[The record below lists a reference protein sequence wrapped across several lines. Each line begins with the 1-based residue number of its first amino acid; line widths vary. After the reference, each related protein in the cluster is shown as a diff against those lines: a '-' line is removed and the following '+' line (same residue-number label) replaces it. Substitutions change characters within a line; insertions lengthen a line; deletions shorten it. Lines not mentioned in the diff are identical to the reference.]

1 MKFSDN
7 SMSAVLLCS
16 YMGIN
21 NDDAY
26 KPLTL
31 KEWNE
36 LLDSV
41 IEHGQQPSVVMDPS
55 QSFLRETDCSQAYI
69 ERIKRLMSRAGTVA
83 FQLDELEGKGI
94 DIVTQ
99 FDADYPVLMKR
110 RLKKKTPP
118 VLFYSGDIGLAKKIG
133 IGVAG
138 SRNVDAEGVEFAR
151 KLVEKAAAERL
162 VVYSGGAKG
171 VDSIAE
177 KAAVESGSAAIS
189 FVADSLISKI
199 RKKEI
204 LDAVVNRKCL
214 LLSDVRPDVGFSAAR
229 AMNRN
234 KYIYA
239 SSYGTFVVASDYN
252 KGGTWA
258 GAAEA
263 MKNEWTK
270 VLVWNHGGY
279 EGNRRLIEKGAVP
292 YELSEA
298 PVFELLTR
306 KEEKFQQVDLFS
318 FAKEMAETKAEEAGQ
333 AASETG
339 KEDSGQT
346 KPETGEEDSGQ
357 TKPETRKEDSG
368 QTKPETGEEKVQAK
382 PEAGEEKVQTKPETG
397 KEDSG
402 QTKPET
408 GRTKSESLPDT
419 ETDLYPII
427 APYVME
433 HIGEGMT
440 KEEAAEAFHV
450 AKGQMDAWLK
460 RLCRDSRLKCV
471 KGLYVK
477 RS

>member
-1 MKFSDN
+1 M
-7 SMSAVLLCS
+7 
-16 YMGIN
+16 
-21 NDDAY
+21 
-26 KPLTL
+26 
-31 KEWNE
+31 
-36 LLDSV
+36 
-41 IEHGQQPSVVMDPS
+41 
-55 QSFLRETDCSQAYI
+55 
-69 ERIKRLMSRAGTVA
+69 
-83 FQLDELEGKGI
+83 
-94 DIVTQ
+94 
-99 FDADYPVLMKR
+99 
-110 RLKKKTPP
+110 
-118 VLFYSGDIGLAKKIG
+118 
-133 IGVAG
+133 
-138 SRNVDAEGVEFAR
+138 
-151 KLVEKAAAERL
+151 
-162 VVYSGGAKG
+162 
-171 VDSIAE
+171 
-177 KAAVESGSAAIS
+177 ESGIAAIS

-346 KPETGEEDSGQ
+346 KPETGR
-357 TKPETRKEDSG
+357 TMPESF
-368 QTKPETGEEKVQAK
+368 
-382 PEAGEEKVQTKPETG
+382 
-397 KEDSG
+397 
-402 QTKPET
+402 
-408 GRTKSESLPDT
+408 PDT
-419 ETDLYPII
+419 GTDLYYII

-477 RS
+477 GS

>member
-16 YMGIN
+16 YIGIN

-138 SRNVDAEGVEFAR
+138 SRNVDAEGVDFAR

-189 FVADSLISKI
+189 FVADSLLSKI

-298 PVFELLTR
+298 PVFGLLTR

-318 FAKEMAETKAEEAGQ
+318 FAKEMAETKAEEAEQ

-346 KPETGEEDSGQ
+346 KPETREE
-357 TKPETRKEDSG
+357 RI
-368 QTKPETGEEKVQAK
+368 QTKPETGEEKVQ
-382 PEAGEEKVQTKPETG
+382 TKL
-397 KEDSG
+397 
-402 QTKPET
+402 ET
-408 GRTKSESLPDT
+408 GRTKPESLPDT

-440 KEEAAEAFHV
+440 KEEAAEAFQV

>member
-41 IEHGQQPSVVMDPS
+41 LEHGQQPSVVMDPS

-204 LDAVVNRKCL
+204 LDAIVNRKCL
-214 LLSDVRPDVGFSAAR
+214 LLSDVRPDVGFSAVR

-258 GAAEA
+258 GATEA

-318 FAKEMAETKAEEAGQ
+318 FAKEMAETKAEEADQ

-339 KEDSGQT
+339 KE
-346 KPETGEEDSGQ
+346 
-357 TKPETRKEDSG
+357 R
-368 QTKPETGEEKVQAK
+368 
-382 PEAGEEKVQTKPETG
+382 VQTKSETVEE
-397 KEDSG
+397 KIR
-402 QTKPET
+402 TKPET

-440 KEEAAEAFHV
+440 KEEAAEAFQV

>member
-26 KPLTL
+26 KPLPL

-41 IEHGQQPSVVMDPS
+41 LEHGQQPSVVMDPS

-204 LDAVVNRKCL
+204 LDAIVNRKCL

-234 KYIYA
+234 RYIYA

-258 GAAEA
+258 GATEA

-318 FAKEMAETKAEEAGQ
+318 FAKEMAETKAEEADQ

-339 KEDSGQT
+339 KE
-346 KPETGEEDSGQ
+346 
-357 TKPETRKEDSG
+357 R
-368 QTKPETGEEKVQAK
+368 
-382 PEAGEEKVQTKPETG
+382 VQTKSETVEE
-397 KEDSG
+397 KIR
-402 QTKPET
+402 TKPET

-440 KEEAAEAFHV
+440 KEEAAEAFQV

>member
-204 LDAVVNRKCL
+204 LDAIVNRKCL

-234 KYIYA
+234 RYIYA

-258 GAAEA
+258 GATEA

-298 PVFELLTR
+298 PVFFFFSR

-318 FAKEMAETKAEEAGQ
+318 FAKEMAETKAEEADQ

-339 KEDSGQT
+339 KE
-346 KPETGEEDSGQ
+346 
-357 TKPETRKEDSG
+357 R
-368 QTKPETGEEKVQAK
+368 
-382 PEAGEEKVQTKPETG
+382 VQTKSETVEE
-397 KEDSG
+397 KIR
-402 QTKPET
+402 TKPET

-440 KEEAAEAFHV
+440 KEEAAEAFQV

>member
-1 MKFSDN
+1 
-7 SMSAVLLCS
+7 MSAVLLCS
-16 YMGIN
+16 YIGIN

-138 SRNVDAEGVEFAR
+138 SRNVDAEGVDFAR

-189 FVADSLISKI
+189 FVADSLLSKI

-333 AASETG
+333 EASETG

-346 KPETGEEDSGQ
+346 KPETGEERGQ
-357 TKPETRKEDSG
+357 TKPEIRQER
-368 QTKPETGEEKVQAK
+368 
-382 PEAGEEKVQTKPETG
+382 
-397 KEDSG
+397 G

-408 GRTKSESLPDT
+408 GRTMPESFPDT
-419 ETDLYPII
+419 GTDLYYII

>member
-55 QSFLRETDCSQAYI
+55 QSFLRETDCSEAYI

-204 LDAVVNRKCL
+204 LDAIVNRKCL

-258 GAAEA
+258 GATEA

-339 KEDSGQT
+339 KERVQT
-346 KPETGEEDSGQ
+346 KSETV
-357 TKPETRKEDSG
+357 
-368 QTKPETGEEKVQAK
+368 EEKVR
-382 PEAGEEKVQTKPETG
+382 TKPETG

-402 QTKPET
+402 QTKPETREERVQIKPET

>member
-1 MKFSDN
+1 M
-7 SMSAVLLCS
+7 
-16 YMGIN
+16 
-21 NDDAY
+21 
-26 KPLTL
+26 
-31 KEWNE
+31 
-36 LLDSV
+36 
-41 IEHGQQPSVVMDPS
+41 VMDPS
-55 QSFLRETDCSQAYI
+55 QSFLRETDCSEAYI

-204 LDAVVNRKCL
+204 LDAIVNRKCL

-258 GAAEA
+258 GATEA

-298 PVFELLTR
+298 SVLGLLTR

-346 KPETGEEDSGQ
+346 KPETGEE
-357 TKPETRKEDSG
+357 
-368 QTKPETGEEKVQAK
+368 
-382 PEAGEEKVQTKPETG
+382 KVQTKL
-397 KEDSG
+397 
-402 QTKPET
+402 ET
-408 GRTKSESLPDT
+408 GRTKPESLPDT

-440 KEEAAEAFHV
+440 KEEAAEAFQV

-460 RLCRDSRLKCV
+460 RLCRDSRLKC
-471 KGLYVK
+471 
-477 RS
+477 

>member
-41 IEHGQQPSVVMDPS
+41 LEHGQQPSVVMDPS

-204 LDAVVNRKCL
+204 LDAIVNRKCL

-258 GAAEA
+258 GATEA

-318 FAKEMAETKAEEAGQ
+318 FAKEMAETKAEEADQ

-339 KEDSGQT
+339 KE
-346 KPETGEEDSGQ
+346 
-357 TKPETRKEDSG
+357 R
-368 QTKPETGEEKVQAK
+368 
-382 PEAGEEKVQTKPETG
+382 VQTKSETVEE
-397 KEDSG
+397 KIR
-402 QTKPET
+402 TKPET

-440 KEEAAEAFHV
+440 KEEAAEAFQV

>member
-41 IEHGQQPSVVMDPS
+41 LEHGQQPSVVMDPS

-138 SRNVDAEGVEFAR
+138 SRNVDAEGVDFAR

-204 LDAVVNRKCL
+204 LDAIVNRKCL

-234 KYIYA
+234 RYIYA

-258 GAAEA
+258 GATEA

-318 FAKEMAETKAEEAGQ
+318 FAKEMAETKAEEADQ

-339 KEDSGQT
+339 KE
-346 KPETGEEDSGQ
+346 
-357 TKPETRKEDSG
+357 R
-368 QTKPETGEEKVQAK
+368 
-382 PEAGEEKVQTKPETG
+382 VQTKSETVEE
-397 KEDSG
+397 KIR
-402 QTKPET
+402 TKPET

-440 KEEAAEAFHV
+440 KEEAAEAFQV

>member
-1 MKFSDN
+1 M
-7 SMSAVLLCS
+7 
-16 YMGIN
+16 
-21 NDDAY
+21 
-26 KPLTL
+26 
-31 KEWNE
+31 
-36 LLDSV
+36 
-41 IEHGQQPSVVMDPS
+41 
-55 QSFLRETDCSQAYI
+55 
-69 ERIKRLMSRAGTVA
+69 
-83 FQLDELEGKGI
+83 
-94 DIVTQ
+94 
-99 FDADYPVLMKR
+99 
-110 RLKKKTPP
+110 
-118 VLFYSGDIGLAKKIG
+118 
-133 IGVAG
+133 
-138 SRNVDAEGVEFAR
+138 
-151 KLVEKAAAERL
+151 
-162 VVYSGGAKG
+162 
-171 VDSIAE
+171 DSIAE

-204 LDAVVNRKCL
+204 LDAIVNRKCL

-234 KYIYA
+234 RYIYA

-258 GAAEA
+258 GATEA

-318 FAKEMAETKAEEAGQ
+318 FAKEMAETKAEEADQ

-339 KEDSGQT
+339 KE
-346 KPETGEEDSGQ
+346 
-357 TKPETRKEDSG
+357 R
-368 QTKPETGEEKVQAK
+368 
-382 PEAGEEKVQTKPETG
+382 VQTKSETVEE
-397 KEDSG
+397 KIR
-402 QTKPET
+402 TKPET

-440 KEEAAEAFHV
+440 KEEAAEAFQV

>member
-16 YMGIN
+16 YIGIN

-138 SRNVDAEGVEFAR
+138 SRNVDAEGVDFAR

-189 FVADSLISKI
+189 FVADSLLSKI

-346 KPETGEEDSGQ
+346 KPETGEERGQ
-357 TKPETRKEDSG
+357 TKPEIRQER
-368 QTKPETGEEKVQAK
+368 
-382 PEAGEEKVQTKPETG
+382 
-397 KEDSG
+397 G

-408 GRTKSESLPDT
+408 GRTMPESFPDT
-419 ETDLYPII
+419 GTDLYYII

>member
-1 MKFSDN
+1 
-7 SMSAVLLCS
+7 MSAVLLCS
-16 YMGIN
+16 YIGIN

-138 SRNVDAEGVEFAR
+138 SRNVDAEGVDFAR

-189 FVADSLISKI
+189 FVADSLLSKI

-270 VLVWNHGGY
+270 VLVWNRGGY

-346 KPETGEEDSGQ
+346 KPETGEERGQ
-357 TKPETRKEDSG
+357 TKPEIRQER
-368 QTKPETGEEKVQAK
+368 
-382 PEAGEEKVQTKPETG
+382 
-397 KEDSG
+397 G

-408 GRTKSESLPDT
+408 GRTMPESFPDT
-419 ETDLYPII
+419 GTDLYYII

>member
-16 YMGIN
+16 YIGIN

-138 SRNVDAEGVEFAR
+138 SRNVDAEGVDFAR

-189 FVADSLISKI
+189 FVADSLLSKI

-298 PVFELLTR
+298 PVFGLLTR

-346 KPETGEEDSGQ
+346 KPETGEERGQ
-357 TKPETRKEDSG
+357 TKPEIR
-368 QTKPETGEEKVQAK
+368 QEK
-382 PEAGEEKVQTKPETG
+382 
-397 KEDSG
+397 G

-408 GRTKSESLPDT
+408 GRTMPESFPDT
-419 ETDLYPII
+419 GTDLYYII

-460 RLCRDSRLKCV
+460 RLCRDSRLKYV

>member
-16 YMGIN
+16 YIGIN

-138 SRNVDAEGVEFAR
+138 SRNVDAEGVDFAR

-189 FVADSLISKI
+189 FVADSLLSKI

-298 PVFELLTR
+298 PVFGLLTR

-346 KPETGEEDSGQ
+346 KPETGEERGQ
-357 TKPETRKEDSG
+357 TKPEIR
-368 QTKPETGEEKVQAK
+368 QEK
-382 PEAGEEKVQTKPETG
+382 
-397 KEDSG
+397 G

-408 GRTKSESLPDT
+408 GRTMPESFPDT
-419 ETDLYPII
+419 GTDLYYII

>member
-16 YMGIN
+16 YIGIN

-138 SRNVDAEGVEFAR
+138 SRNVDAEGVDFAR

-189 FVADSLISKI
+189 FVADSLLSKI

-298 PVFELLTR
+298 PVFGLLTR

-318 FAKEMAETKAEEAGQ
+318 FAKEMTETKAEEAGQ

-346 KPETGEEDSGQ
+346 KPETGEERGQ
-357 TKPETRKEDSG
+357 TKPEIR
-368 QTKPETGEEKVQAK
+368 QEK
-382 PEAGEEKVQTKPETG
+382 
-397 KEDSG
+397 G

-408 GRTKSESLPDT
+408 GRTMPESFPDT
-419 ETDLYPII
+419 GTDLYYII

>member
-16 YMGIN
+16 YIGIN

-138 SRNVDAEGVEFAR
+138 SRNVDAEGVDFAR

-189 FVADSLISKI
+189 FVADSLLSKI

-346 KPETGEEDSGQ
+346 KPETGEERGQ
-357 TKPETRKEDSG
+357 KKPEIRQER
-368 QTKPETGEEKVQAK
+368 
-382 PEAGEEKVQTKPETG
+382 
-397 KEDSG
+397 G

-408 GRTKSESLPDT
+408 GRTMPESFPDT
-419 ETDLYPII
+419 GTDLYYII